1 MNKGYIFDYGGT
13 LDTGGQ
19 HWGMLLWHA
28 FERHQVPVSESQ
40 FRDAYVYA
48 ERTLG
53 KNKIIQPTDTFLQT
67 LKAKVQLEL
76 TYLNN
81 ESYTDAIVSDVYERT
96 KSQTA
101 LSRRVLMQMKASPMV
116 LVSNFYGNI
125 SVVLQE
131 FGLDGI
137 FAEVIESAVVGIRK
151 PDPQIFLLGVDA
163 LGMKPEE
170 VTVVGDS
177 LEKDIILTVVGDS
190 LEKDIIPAK
199 RAGCHTV
206 WLKGEGWTNAQD
218 GENQADRVIMALD
231 ELLQ

>member
-19 HWGMLLWHA
+19 HWGLLLWHA

-53 KNKIIQPTDTFLQT
+53 RNKIIQPTDTFLQT
-67 LKAKVQLEL
+67 LKKKVQLEL

-177 LEKDIILTVVGDS
+177 LEKDII
-190 LEKDIIPAK
+190 PAK

-206 WLKGEGWTNAQD
+206 WLKGEGWTNARD
-218 GENQADRVIMALD
+218 GENQADRVIMTLD

>member
-53 KNKIIQPTDTFLQT
+53 RNKIIQPTDTFLQT

-177 LEKDIILTVVGDS
+177 LEKDII
-190 LEKDIIPAK
+190 PAK

-218 GENQADRVIMALD
+218 SENQADRVIMTLD

>member
-53 KNKIIQPTDTFLQT
+53 RNKIIQPTDTFLQT

-131 FGLDGI
+131 FGLYGI

-177 LEKDIILTVVGDS
+177 LEKDII
-190 LEKDIIPAK
+190 PAK

-218 GENQADRVIMALD
+218 GENQADRVIMTLD

>member
-53 KNKIIQPTDTFLQT
+53 RNKIIQPTDTFLQT
-67 LKAKVQLEL
+67 LTKKVQLEL

-177 LEKDIILTVVGDS
+177 LEKDII
-190 LEKDIIPAK
+190 PAK

-206 WLKGEGWTNAQD
+206 WLKGEGWTNARD
-218 GENQADRVIMALD
+218 GENQADRVIMTLD

>member
-19 HWGMLLWHA
+19 HWGMVLWHA

-53 KNKIIQPTDTFLQT
+53 RNKIIQPTDTFLQT

-137 FAEVIESAVVGIRK
+137 FEEVIESAVVGIRK

-177 LEKDIILTVVGDS
+177 LEKDII
-190 LEKDIIPAK
+190 PAK

-218 GENQADRVIMALD
+218 GENQADRVIMTLD

>member
-1 MNKGYIFDYGGT
+1 MGYIFDYGGT

-19 HWGMLLWHA
+19 HWGMVLWHA

-53 KNKIIQPTDTFLQT
+53 RNKIIQPTDTFLQT

-76 TYLNN
+76 AYLNN

-177 LEKDIILTVVGDS
+177 LEKDII
-190 LEKDIIPAK
+190 PAK

-218 GENQADRVIMALD
+218 GENQADRVIMTLD

>member
-28 FERHQVPVSESQ
+28 FERHQLPVSESQ

-53 KNKIIQPTDTFLQT
+53 RNKIIQPTDTFLQT

-137 FAEVIESAVVGIRK
+137 FEEVIESAVVGIRK

-177 LEKDIILTVVGDS
+177 LEKDII
-190 LEKDIIPAK
+190 PAK

-218 GENQADRVIMALD
+218 GENQADRVIMTLD

>member
-53 KNKIIQPTDTFLQT
+53 RNKIIQPTDTFLQT

-101 LSRRVLMQMKASPMV
+101 LSRRVLMQMKASPMA

-177 LEKDIILTVVGDS
+177 LEKDII
-190 LEKDIIPAK
+190 PAK

-218 GENQADRVIMALD
+218 GENQADRVIMTLD

>member
-53 KNKIIQPTDTFLQT
+53 RNKIIQPTDTFLQT

-76 TYLNN
+76 AYLNN

-177 LEKDIILTVVGDS
+177 LEKDII
-190 LEKDIIPAK
+190 PAK

-206 WLKGEGWTNAQD
+206 WLKGEGWTNARD
-218 GENQADRVIMALD
+218 GENQADRVIMTLD

>member
-19 HWGMLLWHA
+19 HWGMVLWHA

-53 KNKIIQPTDTFLQT
+53 RNMIIQPTDTFLQT
-67 LKAKVQLEL
+67 LTKKVQLEL

-177 LEKDIILTVVGDS
+177 LEKDII
-190 LEKDIIPAK
+190 PAK

-206 WLKGEGWTNAQD
+206 WLKGEGWTNARD
-218 GENQADRVIMALD
+218 GENQADRVIMTLD
-231 ELLQ
+231 ELMQ

>member
-1 MNKGYIFDYGGT
+1 MGYIFDYGGT

-53 KNKIIQPTDTFLQT
+53 RNKIIQPTDTFLQT

-76 TYLNN
+76 AYLNN

-177 LEKDIILTVVGDS
+177 LEKDII
-190 LEKDIIPAK
+190 PAK

-218 GENQADRVIMALD
+218 GENQADRVIMTLD

>member
-19 HWGMLLWHA
+19 HWGLLLWHA

-53 KNKIIQPTDTFLQT
+53 RNKIIQPTDTFLQT
-67 LKAKVQLEL
+67 LTKKVQLEL

-170 VTVVGDS
+170 
-177 LEKDIILTVVGDS
+177 ITVVGDS

-218 GENQADRVIMALD
+218 GENQADRVIMTLD

>member
-177 LEKDIILTVVGDS
+177 LEKDII
-190 LEKDIIPAK
+190 PAK

>member
-53 KNKIIQPTDTFLQT
+53 RNKIIQPTDTFLQT

-137 FAEVIESAVVGIRK
+137 FAEVIESAFVGIRK

-170 VTVVGDS
+170 V
-177 LEKDIILTVVGDS
+177 TVVGDS

-218 GENQADRVIMALD
+218 GENQADRVIMTLD

>member
-19 HWGMLLWHA
+19 HWGMVLWHA
-28 FERHQVPVSESQ
+28 FERRQVPVSESQ

-53 KNKIIQPTDTFLQT
+53 RNKIIQPTDTFLQT

-177 LEKDIILTVVGDS
+177 LEKDII
-190 LEKDIIPAK
+190 PAK

-218 GENQADRVIMALD
+218 GENQADRVIMTLD

>member
-53 KNKIIQPTDTFLQT
+53 RNKIIQPTDTFLQT

-177 LEKDIILTVVGDS
+177 LEKDII
-190 LEKDIIPAK
+190 PAK

-206 WLKGEGWTNAQD
+206 WFKGEGWTNAQD
-218 GENQADRVIMALD
+218 GENQADRVIMTLD

>member
-177 LEKDIILTVVGDS
+177 LEKDII
-190 LEKDIIPAK
+190 PAK

-206 WLKGEGWTNAQD
+206 WLKGEGWTNARD
-218 GENQADRVIMALD
+218 GENQADRVIMTLD

>member
-28 FERHQVPVSESQ
+28 FERHHVPVSESQ

-53 KNKIIQPTDTFLQT
+53 RNKIIQPTDTFLQT

-177 LEKDIILTVVGDS
+177 LEKDII
-190 LEKDIIPAK
+190 PAK

-218 GENQADRVIMALD
+218 GENQADRVIMTLD

>member
-53 KNKIIQPTDTFLQT
+53 RNKIIQPTDTFLQT

-177 LEKDIILTVVGDS
+177 LEKDII
-190 LEKDIIPAK
+190 PAK

-206 WLKGEGWTNAQD
+206 WLKGEGWTNARD
-218 GENQADRVIMALD
+218 GENQADRVIMTLD
-231 ELLQ
+231 ELLQNNKTI

>member
-19 HWGMLLWHA
+19 HWGMVLWHA

-53 KNKIIQPTDTFLQT
+53 RNKIIQPTDTFLQT

-81 ESYTDAIVSDVYERT
+81 ESYTDAIVSDVYKRT

-177 LEKDIILTVVGDS
+177 LEKDII
-190 LEKDIIPAK
+190 PAK

-218 GENQADRVIMALD
+218 GENQADRVIMTLD

>member
-1 MNKGYIFDYGGT
+1 
-13 LDTGGQ
+13 
-19 HWGMLLWHA
+19 
-28 FERHQVPVSESQ
+28 
-40 FRDAYVYA
+40 
-48 ERTLG
+48 
-53 KNKIIQPTDTFLQT
+53 

-177 LEKDIILTVVGDS
+177 LEKDII
-190 LEKDIIPAK
+190 PAK

-218 GENQADRVIMALD
+218 GENQADRVIMTLD

>member
-177 LEKDIILTVVGDS
+177 LEKDII
-190 LEKDIIPAK
+190 PAK

-218 GENQADRVIMALD
+218 GENQADRVIMTLD

>member
-28 FERHQVPVSESQ
+28 FERHQVPVSESL

-53 KNKIIQPTDTFLQT
+53 RNKIIQPTDTFLQT

-177 LEKDIILTVVGDS
+177 LEKDII
-190 LEKDIIPAK
+190 PAK

-206 WLKGEGWTNAQD
+206 WLKGEGWTNARD
-218 GENQADRVIMALD
+218 GENQADRVIMTLD

>member
-53 KNKIIQPTDTFLQT
+53 RNKIIQPTDTFLQT

-125 SVVLQE
+125 SVILQE

-137 FAEVIESAVVGIRK
+137 FEEIIESAVVGIRK

-170 VTVVGDS
+170 V
-177 LEKDIILTVVGDS
+177 TVVGDS

-218 GENQADRVIMALD
+218 GENQADRVIMTLD

>member
-53 KNKIIQPTDTFLQT
+53 RNKIIQPTDTFLQT
-67 LKAKVQLEL
+67 LTKKVQLEL
-76 TYLNN
+76 TYLSN

-177 LEKDIILTVVGDS
+177 LEKDII
-190 LEKDIIPAK
+190 PAK

-218 GENQADRVIMALD
+218 GENQVDRVIMTLD

>member
-53 KNKIIQPTDTFLQT
+53 RNKIIQPTDTFLQT

-76 TYLNN
+76 AYLNN

-137 FAEVIESAVVGIRK
+137 FEEVIESAVVGIRK

-177 LEKDIILTVVGDS
+177 LEKDII
-190 LEKDIIPAK
+190 PAK

-218 GENQADRVIMALD
+218 GENQADRVIMTLD

>member
-19 HWGMLLWHA
+19 HWGMVLWHA

-53 KNKIIQPTDTFLQT
+53 RNKIIQPTDTFLQT

-177 LEKDIILTVVGDS
+177 LEKDII
-190 LEKDIIPAK
+190 PAK

-218 GENQADRVIMALD
+218 GENQTDRVIMTLD

>member
-53 KNKIIQPTDTFLQT
+53 RNKIIQPTDTFLQT
-67 LKAKVQLEL
+67 LTKKVQLEL

-177 LEKDIILTVVGDS
+177 LEKDII
-190 LEKDIIPAK
+190 PAK

-218 GENQADRVIMALD
+218 GENQVDRVIMTLD

>member
-53 KNKIIQPTDTFLQT
+53 RDKIIQPTDTFLQT

-177 LEKDIILTVVGDS
+177 LEKDII
-190 LEKDIIPAK
+190 PAK

-206 WLKGEGWTNAQD
+206 WLKGEGWTNARD
-218 GENQADRVIMALD
+218 GENQADRVIMTLD

>member
-53 KNKIIQPTDTFLQT
+53 RNKIIQPTDTFLQT

-177 LEKDIILTVVGDS
+177 LEKDII
-190 LEKDIIPAK
+190 PAK

-218 GENQADRVIMALD
+218 GENMTLD